1 MYIAVCDDQA
11 AALNALTG
19 LLDAWQAERKVSFQY
34 KTFRNAIELLD
45 AAEKER
51 FSLYLLDVMMPG
63 TNGMAAAREIRG
75 FDTTAE
81 IVFLTSSP
89 DFAFESYSVHARD
102 YLLKPIRAEQLFP
115 LLDRLSLREQQ
126 PQNGLTL
133 KSGATLTRIPYSQ
146 LVYVEVIRK
155 HLYFT
160 LTDGSVCETPGALSD
175 YEAQLLT
182 QPQFLRVGRSY
193 IVNVMQI
200 KELSPAGI
208 VTFSGKQIPVP
219 RRLFPQLQKDYMR
232 LLFSREEEE

>member
-1 MYIAVCDDQA
+1 MYIAVCDDQV

-19 LLDAWQAERKVSFQY
+19 LLDAWQAERKASFQY
-34 KTFRNAIELLD
+34 KTFRNATELLD

-126 PQNGLTL
+126 PQNGITL

-155 HLYFT
+155 HLYFN
-160 LTDGSVCETPGALSD
+160 LTDGSVCETPGALTD
-175 YEAQLLT
+175 YEALLLS
-182 QPQFLRVGRSY
+182 QPQFLRLGRSY
-193 IVNVMQI
+193 IINVLQI

-208 VTFSGKQIPVP
+208 TTFSGKQLPVP
-219 RRLFPQLQKDYMR
+219 RRLYPQLQKDYMR
-232 LLFSREEEE
+232 LLFSREEEG

>member
-1 MYIAVCDDQA
+1 MYIALCDDQA
-11 AALNALTG
+11 EALRTLCD
-19 LLDAWQAERKVSFQY
+19 LLERWQTERKVAFQY
-34 KTFRNAIELLD
+34 KTFRSAAELLD
-45 AAEKER
+45 AAEKEH

-115 LLDRLSLREQQ
+115 LLDRLSLREQR

-133 KSGATLTRIPYSQ
+133 KNGATLTRIPYSQ
-146 LVYVEVIRK
+146 LVYVEVMRK
-155 HLYFT
+155 HLYFN

-200 KELSPAGI
+200 RELSPAGI
-208 VTFSGKQIPVP
+208 TTFSGKQIPVP